1 MTLTKFL
8 YSFDAWTYQNGIDT
22 NTTGNVLFQTRQQA
36 TQEQLTY
43 VNSAGHA
50 IIKVDNTTS
59 GVGDPTFGRP
69 SVKLL
74 SNDTVPMGS
83 LTILDAVH
91 MPFGVRICLVITPTN
106 YLPFIG
112 HYRMQCSV
120 WPSFWMEG
128 PNWPNDGEIDIIEN
142 VNLATTNQYSLHTT
156 QGCMHPSAAD
166 SATIETGTLVQAD
179 CFNQTNGN
187 TGCLVKDSSDVSF
200 GQAFSQNGGGVFAML
215 WDDTG
220 INIWFFNRSSIPP
233 DVPTGNPNPAG
244 WPLPTASYPSS
255 SCNTA
260 EFFSPQTMII
270 VRCLLP
276 T

>member
-1 MTLTKFL
+1 M
-8 YSFDAWTYQNGIDT
+8 
-22 NTTGNVLFQTRQQA
+22 LFQTRQQA